1 MAAAM
6 LTADFQGLLVR
17 SSVVTILMATYGCA
31 SAPLVVDVVTE
42 LPSIDERMSW
52 ILRLEDQRKLADD
65 LPPPPPP
72 PPPTAE
78 TDDLLLI
85 IPPKPIPQPDLE
97 VLAKSDEAYLR
108 RRVALAVGR
117 VGLSEGVEILL
128 DLLDDPEMEVRRMAA
143 FGLGLI
149 GDVAATVPLSS
160 ALNDISPKVQGQAA
174 QALARIGA
182 VSAVEDIGSMVGR
195 YVTAAFV
202 VDPEDIGYP
211 LDAEIEAFRLGV
223 YALGDLKAFDQLAE
237 AVLDDGGQP
246 ILWWWPVAYALGQT
260 GDARA
265 LSALETLSGVQGSFG
280 VSLAARGLG
289 RLGDVRAIEPLE
301 ALLDLDRRDRNVV
314 IAAVQALAEID
325 APKAAAA
332 LDRFVRIRRLDQHL
346 RLIAVNALSQQNS
359 LASVEVFIELLDHP
373 WAFLRAAAFRALART
388 DPDTF
393 VLVLSGFSSDQDWRV
408 RAAIA
413 DGLRWVPKE
422 AAQYRLLLMLNDE
435 DQRVVPSVL
444 KSLVAVGSEDAARI
458 LRTRLTASDVVVRKT
473 ALRLLAEIRPEGA
486 EQLFVEAYE
495 LALPDPSYVARAAA
509 LDALSQFDGELAR
522 DTLSKALTDRDWA
535 VRLKADHHL
544 ERLSPG
550 VSGNRI
556 RPAPSLRQ
564 VNYES
569 SDLVRPRVSPHAY
582 IETVHGT
589 IEIELAV
596 VDAPL
601 VSHNFMTLAR
611 QGFYDGLTFH
621 RVIPNNVVQ
630 AGDPRSDNEGGP
642 GYTIRDEL
650 NSRPFL
656 PGTVGI
662 ARDWA
667 DTGGSQFFITYS
679 PQPQL
684 DARYTAFGHVV
695 AGMEVLGSIEPG
707 DVIERVLVWDGV
719 QPFDRQPESSVRQ

>member
-1 MAAAM
+1 ME
-6 LTADFQGLLVR
+6 
-17 SSVVTILMATYGCA
+17 
-31 SAPLVVDVVTE
+31 VVTE

-65 LPPPPPP
+65 LPPPPLRPA
-72 PPPTAE
+72 AE
-78 TDDLLLI
+78 ADDLSLRA
-85 IPPKPIPQPDLE
+85 PRKPIPQPDLE
-97 VLAKSDEAYLR
+97 ILAKSDEAYLR

-149 GDVAATVPLSS
+149 GDVTATIPLSS
-160 ALNDISPKVQGQAA
+160 ALNDISPRVQGQAA
-174 QALARIGA
+174 RSLARIGA
-182 VSAVEDIGSMVGR
+182 VSEVEDIGAMVGR

-202 VDPEDIGYP
+202 VDPEDVSYP
-211 LDAEIEAFRLGV
+211 LDDEIEAFRLGV
-223 YALGDLKAFDQLAE
+223 YALGELKAFDQLAE
-237 AVLDDGGQP
+237 TVLDDEGQP

-260 GDARA
+260 GDPRA
-265 LSALETLSGVQGSFG
+265 LSALETLAGVQGSVG

-289 RLGDVRAIEPLE
+289 RLDDARAIGSLE

-314 IAAVQALAEID
+314 TAAVQALAEID
-325 APKAAAA
+325 ASEAAAA

-346 RLIAVNALSQQNS
+346 RLTAVNALSQQNS
-359 LASVEVFIELLDHP
+359 AASVEVFIELLDHP

-393 VLVLSGFSSDQDWRV
+393 VLVLSGSSSDQDWRV

-413 DGLRWVPKE
+413 DGLRWAPKE

-444 KSLVAVGSEDAARI
+444 ESLVAVGSEEAIRI
-458 LRTRLTASDVVVRKT
+458 LKTRLTAPDVVVRKT
-473 ALRLLAEIRPEGA
+473 ALGLLAEMRPEGA

-495 LALPDPSYVARAAA
+495 LALPDPSYIARAAA
-509 LDALSQFDGELAR
+509 LDALSQFDGELTR
-522 DTLSKALTDRDWA
+522 DALSKALTDRDWA
-535 VRLKADHHL
+535 VRLRADFHL
-544 ERLSPG
+544 ERLSPS

-569 SDLVRPRVSPHAY
+569 ADLVSPSVSPHAY

-596 VDAPL
+596 IDAPL

-650 NSRPFL
+650 NNRPFL
-656 PGTVGI
+656 SGTVGI

-679 PQPQL
+679 PQPQF
-684 DARYTAFGHVV
+684 DTRYTAFGHVV

-719 QPFDRQPESSVRQ
+719 QPFDRQSESSVRQ